1 MIPNPAEGIHHA
13 AALSTGHALS
23 KAMASIHRRGWCDG
37 TGGNFSCVLQ
47 RQPLLLLMAPSGVDK
62 GAVAPEAM
70 ITVNADA
77 QVVAGQGK
85 ASAETLLHLEIV
97 ARTGAGAVLHTHS
110 QAGTLLSQWV
120 GGHWAPNPDPAL
132 PASQPRPAPLQ
143 RDASAAIEAEAINY
157 LEISGLEMLKGLAGI
172 SSHQS
177 RIRIPVLAN
186 DQNLSR
192 LSAAAG
198 PLLGAAPN
206 GLLIAGHGLYAWGLD
221 LEQACRHLEILE
233 FLLEQRWRQLL
244 LEALLGR
251 GLPPAATIS
260 QP

>member
-1 MIPNPAEGIHHA
+1 MA
-13 AALSTGHALS
+13 A
-23 KAMASIHRRGWCDG
+23 IHRRGWCDG

-70 ITVNADA
+70 ITVDGAA

-120 GGHWAPNPDPAL
+120 GGGWAPNPDPAL
-132 PASQPRPAPLQ
+132 PISQPTQQPWPPSQRWPAAQPS
-143 RDASAAIEAEAINY
+143 DATAAIETETINY
-157 LEISGLEMLKGLAGI
+157 LEISGLEMLKGLPGI
-172 SSHQS
+172 TSHQS

-186 DQNLSR
+186 DQNLRR
-192 LSAAAG
+192 LSAAAS
-198 PLLGAAPN
+198 PLLASAPN

-221 LEQACRHLEILE
+221 LEQANRHLEILE
-233 FLLEQRWRQLL
+233 FLMEQRWRQLL

-251 GLPPAATIS
+251 GLPPAAAIS